1 MGSKPLQVLLVEDS
15 EDDAELVL
23 LALRRGGYEPFWER
37 VQTAKDLGDALSRK
51 SWEVIISD
59 FSMPSFSAP
68 QAFALVKERGI
79 DVPFIIVSGTVGEDV
94 AVEAM
99 KSGVNDYLIK
109 GALARLV
116 PAVEREI
123 RDAAVRNERK
133 KADERLALLDQ
144 MLRQSQKME
153 AIGRLASGIAH
164 DFNNLLAV
172 IVSYTDMLIRD
183 GILPQPRGEDLQEIH
198 TAAMRAA
205 ELTRQ
210 LLAFSRRQVLEPRIL
225 DLNEVITSLDRM
237 LRRVIGSDVSLT
249 TIPSSDL
256 GRIKADYGSVEQV
269 IVNLAVNARDA
280 MPGGGRLIIETA
292 NVDLDETYAAEHF
305 GLTAGPHV
313 MVAVTDTGTGIPRDV
328 QPRIFE
334 PFFTTK
340 ETGKGTGLG
349 LSTVL
354 GIVQQSG
361 GSIFVYSEPGKGTTF
376 KLYFPRTDEAATQVR
391 TSAPPENLVGTE
403 TVLVVEDDSSVRRA
417 VARVLQN
424 YDYRVIHAD
433 TPNKALE
440 LCGSSEG
447 VDVLIT
453 DVVMPEMS
461 GRELAERAIA
471 LRPEL
476 RVLYVS
482 GYTDN
487 TILDRGALAPGI
499 HFLQKPF
506 TPEALGR
513 KVREVIEEP
522 S

>member
-15 EDDAELVL
+15 EDDAELAL
-23 LALRRGGYEPFWER
+23 LALRRGGYDPIWER
-37 VQTAKDLGDALSRK
+37 VQTAKDLRDALGRRA
-51 SWEVIISD
+51 WDVVISD
-59 FSMPSFSAP
+59 YSMPDFSAP
-68 QAFALVKERGI
+68 QAFAVVKETGI

-99 KSGVNDYLIK
+99 RSGVNDYLMK
-109 GALARLV
+109 GALARLA

-123 RDAAVRNERK
+123 RDAQVRSERK

-153 AIGRLASGIAH
+153 AIGRLASGISH

-172 IVSYTDMLIRD
+172 IVSYTDMLIHD
-183 GILPQPRGEDLQEIH
+183 GVLSSPRSEDLQEILA
-198 TAAMRAA
+198 AAMRAA
-205 ELTRQ
+205 ELTGQ

-237 LRRVIGSDVSLT
+237 LRRVIGSDVTLT
-249 TIPSSDL
+249 TIPSPNL
-256 GRIKADYGSVEQV
+256 GRVKADYGSVEQV

-280 MPGGGRLIIETA
+280 MPGGGRLTIETA
-292 NVDLDETYAAEHF
+292 NVDLDEAYATEHF
-305 GLTAGPHV
+305 GASTGPHV
-313 MVAVTDTGTGIPRDV
+313 MVAVTDTGTGIPREV
-328 QPRIFE
+328 QSRIFE
-334 PFFTTK
+334 PFFSTK
-340 ETGKGTGLG
+340 EIGKGTGLG

-361 GSIFVYSEPGKGTTF
+361 GSVFVYSEPGKGSTF
-376 KLYFPRTDEAATQVR
+376 KVYFPRTDDPMTTAR
-391 TSAPPENLVGTE
+391 TSVPPENLGGTE
-403 TVLVVEDDSSVRRA
+403 TVIVVEDDASVRRA
-417 VARVLQN
+417 LSRVLEN
-424 YDYRVIHAD
+424 YGYRVLHAE
-433 TPNKALE
+433 TVNETLE
-440 LCGSSEG
+440 LCSSAKNPS
-447 VDVLIT
+447 VLIT
-453 DVVMPEMS
+453 DVVMPDMS

-471 LRPEL
+471 LRPDM
-476 RVLYVS
+476 RILYVS

-487 TILDRGALAPGI
+487 TIQDRGALAPGI

-513 KVREVIEEP
+513 KMREVIGEA